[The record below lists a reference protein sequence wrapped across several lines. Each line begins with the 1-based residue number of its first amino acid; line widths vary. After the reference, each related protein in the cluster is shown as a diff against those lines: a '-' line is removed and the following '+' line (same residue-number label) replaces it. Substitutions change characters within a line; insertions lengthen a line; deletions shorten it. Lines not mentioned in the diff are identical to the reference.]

1 MMRKREFY
9 EAHRRGPLA
18 FNSRHLVFQLGSL
31 CSVAVCDLDGN
42 QFRVIE
48 GRHGRT
54 HFSPWFTVALSSH
67 ELYVG

>member
-1 MMRKREFY
+1 
-9 EAHRRGPLA
+9 
-18 FNSRHLVFQLGSL
+18 
-31 CSVAVCDLDGN
+31 VAVCDLDGN